1 MNANLRN
8 FVRASLCQLTI
19 LLARVR
25 CQNSREVLDRRL
37 TDRRCIGMNICKIS
51 AIIYVSHLSV
61 SLVTRIELYQIC
73 TCFCLAKKSYCSYAE
88 FRNVTLPYSD
98 VVLPGLDIKQVFHVF
113 PLSVRAWM
121 NVWLDYDP
129 FSARRNVIAARMVSY
144 AEPTPSTIRKRN
156 HSAYCI
162 LTIQSVLES
171 VR

>member
-19 LLARVR
+19 LSARVR
-25 CQNSREVLDRRL
+25 CQSLREVLDRKL
-37 TDRRCIGMNICKIS
+37 TDRRCIGMSICKIS
-51 AIIYVSHLSV
+51 AIIYVSDLSV
-61 SLVTRIELYQIC
+61 FLIIKIELYPIC
-73 TCFCLAKKSYCSYAE
+73 PYFCLAKKSYCSYAE

-98 VVLPGLDIKQVFHVF
+98 VALPGLDIKQVFLVF
-113 PLSVRAWM
+113 LLSVRAWM

-129 FSARRNVIAARMVSY
+129 FSARRNVITTRMVSY
-144 AEPTPSTIRKRN
+144 AGPTQSTIRKRN
-156 HSAYCI
+156 HSACCI